1 MQLGDVIWLTAC
13 FAQILEALNL
23 DYDDRIEVLS
33 SPFKDSLGDAILQF
47 CDNERVQLLRNK
59 PPRTVLWEN

>member
-23 DYDDRIEVLS
+23 DYDDRIEVLIGPSEDPLMMQSYNYVTTKEIS
-33 SPFKDSLGDAILQF
+33 SSVTSPSRA
-47 CDNERVQLLRNK
+47 
-59 PPRTVLWEN
+59 